1 MPLKPK
7 FWDKDK
13 ISLIALIL
21 IPFSYLY
28 WCLFII
34 KKKLN
39 KKKKFPIKV
48 MCVGNIYLGGTGK
61 TPFSI
66 ELLSILERLGKKACF
81 VIKNHNLTEDEN
93 KLLSKY
99 GSVFASSNRV
109 NSIKLAHE
117 NGFDV
122 AIMDDGFQDFSLEK
136 NFSFL
141 CFDEKLWIG
150 NGLLIPAG
158 PLRESLKN
166 GIKRANCILI
176 KGKKNNLIENKIRE
190 LNKTIDIFYFEY
202 KPIDIKNYLDKSV
215 ISFAGIGNPEGF
227 FELLRKNNI
236 NILNNFSFPDH
247 HNYTDHEIKKLINE
261 AKENDAILLTTEKD
275 FLRIKKE
282 FHDKLGFLKIELII
296 EKKNELM
303 DKIKKIT

>member
-7 FWDKDK
+7 FWKKDK
-13 ISLIALIL
+13 VSLIALIL

-39 KKKKFPIKV
+39 KKKFFPIKV

-66 ELLSILERLGKKACF
+66 ELLSILKQLGKKACF
-81 VIKNHNLTEDEN
+81 VMKNHNLTEDEN
-93 KLLSKY
+93 KLLSKH
-99 GSVFASSNRV
+99 GIVFTSSNRSH
-109 NSIKLAHE
+109 SIRLAHE

-158 PLRESLKN
+158 PLRESLKS
-166 GIKRANCILI
+166 GIKRADCVLV
-176 KGKKNNLIENKIRE
+176 KGQKNNLIENKIRE
-190 LNKTIDIFYFEY
+190 LNETIDIFYFEY
-202 KPIDIKNYLDKSV
+202 KPINIENYLNKSV
-215 ISFAGIGNPEGF
+215 IAFAGIGNPEGF
-227 FELLRKNNI
+227 FELLNKNNI
-236 NILNNFSFPDH
+236 NTLKNSTFPDH
-247 HNYTDHEIKKLINE
+247 QNYTDHEIKKLINQAE
-261 AKENDAILLTTEKD
+261 ENDAVLLTTEKD

-282 FHDKLGFLKIELII
+282 FHYKISVLKIAKSDII
-296 EKKNELM
+296 NKNS
-303 DKIKKIT
+303 IKYFIYFM

>member
-7 FWDKDK
+7 FWNKDK
-13 ISLIALIL
+13 FSIIALIL
-21 IPFSYLY
+21 TPFSYLY
-28 WCLFII
+28 WLLFII

-39 KKKKFPIKV
+39 KKKFFPIKV

-61 TPFSI
+61 TPFAI
-66 ELLSILERLGKKACF
+66 ELLSILKGLGKKPCF
-81 VIKNHNLTEDEN
+81 VIKNHNSTEDEN
-93 KLLSKY
+93 KLLSKF
-99 GSVFASSNRV
+99 GSVFTSSNRGDSV
-109 NSIKLAHE
+109 ELAHK
-117 NGFDV
+117 NGFDI

-141 CFDEKLWIG
+141 CFDETLWIG

-158 PLRESLKN
+158 PLRESLKD

-176 KGKKNNLIENKIRE
+176 KGKKNTLIENKIRE
-190 LNKTIDIFYFEY
+190 LNKTIDIFYFQY

-215 ISFAGIGNPEGF
+215 IAFAGIGNPEGF

-236 NILNNFSFPDH
+236 NTLKNSPFPDH
-247 HNYTDHEIKKLINE
+247 HNYTDHEIKKLINQAE
-261 AKENDAILLTTEKD
+261 ENNAALLTTEKD

-282 FHDKLGFLKIELII
+282 FHDKISVLKIELII
-296 EKKNELM
+296 EKKNELI
-303 DKIKKIT
+303 DKIKRIV

>member
-7 FWDKDK
+7 FWNKDK
-13 ISLIALIL
+13 FSIIALIL
-21 IPFSYLY
+21 TPFSYLY
-28 WCLFII
+28 WLLFII

-39 KKKKFPIKV
+39 KKKFFPIKV

-61 TPFSI
+61 TPFAI
-66 ELLSILERLGKKACF
+66 ELLSILKGLGKKPCF

-93 KLLSKY
+93 KLLSKF
-99 GSVFASSNRV
+99 GSVFTSSNRGDSV
-109 NSIKLAHE
+109 ELAHK
-117 NGFDV
+117 NGFDI

-141 CFDEKLWIG
+141 CFDETLWIG

-158 PLRESLKN
+158 PLRESLKD
-166 GIKRANCILI
+166 GIKRANCILV
-176 KGKKNNLIENKIRE
+176 KGKKNTLIENKIRE
-190 LNKTIDIFYFEY
+190 LNKTIDIFYFQY

-215 ISFAGIGNPEGF
+215 IAFAGIGNPEGF

-236 NILNNFSFPDH
+236 NTFKNSPFPDH
-247 HNYTDHEIKKLINE
+247 HNYTDHEIKKLINQAE
-261 AKENDAILLTTEKD
+261 ENNAALLTTEKD

-282 FHDKLGFLKIELII
+282 FHDKISVLKIELII
-296 EKKNELM
+296 EKKNELI
-303 DKIKKIT
+303 DKIKRIV

>member
-7 FWDKDK
+7 FWDKNK

-28 WCLFII
+28 WLLFII

-39 KKKKFPIKV
+39 KKKFFPIKV

-61 TPFSI
+61 TPFAI
-66 ELLSILERLGKKACF
+66 ELLSILKGLGKKPCF

-93 KLLSKY
+93 KLLSKF
-99 GSVFASSNRV
+99 GSVFTSSNRGDSV
-109 NSIKLAHE
+109 ELAHK
-117 NGFDV
+117 NGFDI

-141 CFDEKLWIG
+141 CFDETLWIG

-158 PLRESLKN
+158 PLRESLKD
-166 GIKRANCILI
+166 GIKRANCILV
-176 KGKKNNLIENKIRE
+176 KGKKNTLIENKIRE
-190 LNKTIDIFYFEY
+190 LNKTIDIFYFQY

-215 ISFAGIGNPEGF
+215 IAFAGIGNPEGF

-236 NILNNFSFPDH
+236 NTLKNSPFPDH
-247 HNYTDHEIKKLINE
+247 HNYTDHEIKKLINQAE
-261 AKENDAILLTTEKD
+261 ENDAALLTTEKD

-282 FHDKLGFLKIELII
+282 FHDKISVLKIELII
-296 EKKNELM
+296 EKKNELI
-303 DKIKKIT
+303 DKIKRIV

>member
-7 FWDKDK
+7 FWEKDK
-13 ISLIALIL
+13 VSLIALIL

-39 KKKKFPIKV
+39 KKKFFPIKV

-66 ELLSILERLGKKACF
+66 ELLAILKRLGKKACF
-81 VIKNHNLTEDEN
+81 VMKNHNLTEDEN

-99 GSVFASSNRV
+99 GTVFTSSDRS
-109 NSIKLAHE
+109 NSIRLAHE

-158 PLRESLKN
+158 PLRESLKS
-166 GIKRANCILI
+166 GIKRADCILI
-176 KGKKNNLIENKIRE
+176 KGKKNDLIENKIRK

-202 KPIDIKNYLDKSV
+202 KPINIENYLNKSV
-215 ISFAGIGNPEGF
+215 IAFAGIGNPEGF
-227 FELLRKNNI
+227 FELLKKNNI
-236 NILNNFSFPDH
+236 NTLKNSSFPDH
-247 HNYTDHEIKKLINE
+247 HNYTDDEIKKLINQAE
-261 AKENDAILLTTEKD
+261 EMGAILLTTEKD

-282 FHDKLGFLKIELII
+282 FHDKISILKITLAI
-296 EKKNELM
+296 EKKNQLI
-303 DKIKKIT
+303 DKIKRII